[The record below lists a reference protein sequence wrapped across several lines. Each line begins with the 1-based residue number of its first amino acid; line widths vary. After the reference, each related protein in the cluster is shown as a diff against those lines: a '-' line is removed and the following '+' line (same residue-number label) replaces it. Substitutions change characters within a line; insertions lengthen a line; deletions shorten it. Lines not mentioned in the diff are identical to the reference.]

1 MKRKALSFLFALIL
15 ILTLPLATAASTGSE
30 ARNSVVVVSTCLEMN
45 LGTKGFGHGTGFFVN
60 DQYLVT
66 NYHVIEVFDSLGAGT
81 LIQQNVDGVQVSGRA
96 KIYAHYDSKDY
107 EEAYLVGADSV
118 KDIAILRLAAPTT
131 KRTPL
136 TLKPPTDDMV
146 GSSVYA
152 VGFPGLA
159 DNIYSDSVSSWGIND
174 STVTSGTI
182 SRLFTQSGTGR
193 RSVQIDCDIK
203 GGNSGGPLVD
213 GNGAAIGVNTESV
226 SDGSG
231 AINYA
236 VSIEEAIQLLDQYRV
251 EYTLFSEESK
261 APVSGWNNGI
271 STGMVAAI
279 AVAAVAIIAAVVLA
293 VLLLRKKKPEPTPAP
308 VPAPAAPVVPKRVPT
323 IRSCAKINYGDHA
336 SVSGQPVMIG
346 RSSACGLRFPN
357 DAPGV
362 SGSHCSVQWD
372 GRTND
377 FIVMDLNSTYGTFL
391 MSGQKMTPNTPYR
404 MRPGDR
410 FYLAD
415 QNNVIALELE

>member
-15 ILTLPLATAASTGSE
+15 ILTLPLAAVASTGSE

-81 LIQQNVDGVQVSGRA
+81 LIQQNVDGAQVSGRA

-118 KDIAILRLAAPTT
+118 KDIAILRLATPTT

-136 TLKPPTDDMV
+136 RLKPPADDMV

-251 EYTLFSEESK
+251 EYLSL
-261 APVSGWNNGI
+261 I
-271 STGMVAAI
+271 HI
-279 AVAAVAIIAAVVLA
+279 
-293 VLLLRKKKPEPTPAP
+293 
-308 VPAPAAPVVPKRVPT
+308 
-323 IRSCAKINYGDHA
+323 
-336 SVSGQPVMIG
+336 
-346 RSSACGLRFPN
+346 
-357 DAPGV
+357 
-362 SGSHCSVQWD
+362 
-372 GRTND
+372 
-377 FIVMDLNSTYGTFL
+377 
-391 MSGQKMTPNTPYR
+391 
-404 MRPGDR
+404 
-410 FYLAD
+410 
-415 QNNVIALELE
+415 

>member
-308 VPAPAAPVVPKRVPT
+308 VPAPASPVVSKRVPT

>member
-118 KDIAILRLAAPTT
+118 KDIAILRLANPTT

-236 VSIEEAIQLLDQYRV
+236 VSIEEAIQLLEQYRV
-251 EYTLFSEESK
+251 GYTLFSEESETS
-261 APVSGWNNGI
+261 VSGWKNGI
-271 STGMVAAI
+271 STGMAVAI

-308 VPAPAAPVVPKRVPT
+308 VPAAPVVPPKVPT
-323 IRSCAKINYGDHA
+323 IRSCAKINYGDHV

-372 GRTND
+372 GRTGD

>member
-15 ILTLPLATAASTGSE
+15 ILTLPLAAVASTGSE

-81 LIQQNVDGVQVSGRA
+81 LIQHNVDGVQVSGRA

-118 KDIAILRLAAPTT
+118 KDIAILRLANPTT

-136 TLKPPTDDMV
+136 TLKPPADDMV

-226 SDGSG
+226 SDSSG

-261 APVSGWNNGI
+261 TPVSGWNNGI

-293 VLLLRKKKPEPTPAP
+293 VLLLRKKKPEPAPTP
-308 VPAPAAPVVPKRVPT
+308 VPAPAAPVVPKKVPT
-323 IRSCAKINYGDHA
+323 IRSCAKINYGDHV

-372 GRTND
+372 GRAGD

>member
-118 KDIAILRLAAPTT
+118 KDIAILRLANPTT

-236 VSIEEAIQLLDQYRV
+236 VSIEEAIQLLEQYRV
-251 EYTLFSEESK
+251 GYTLFSEESG
-261 APVSGWNNGI
+261 ASVSGWKNGI
-271 STGMVAAI
+271 STDMAVAI

-293 VLLLRKKKPEPTPAP
+293 VLLLRKKKPDPTPAP
-308 VPAPAAPVVPKRVPT
+308 VPAAPVVPQKVPT
-323 IRSCAKINYGDHA
+323 IRSCAKINYGDHV

-372 GRTND
+372 GRAGD

>member
-15 ILTLPLATAASTGSE
+15 ILTLPLAAVASTGSE

-118 KDIAILRLAAPTT
+118 KDIAILRLANPTT

-136 TLKPPTDDMV
+136 TLKPPAADMV

-261 APVSGWNNGI
+261 TPVSGWNNGI

-293 VLLLRKKKPEPTPAP
+293 VLLLRKKKPEPAPTP
-308 VPAPAAPVVPKRVPT
+308 VPAPAAPVVPKKVPT
-323 IRSCAKINYGDHA
+323 IRSCAKINYGDHV

-372 GRTND
+372 ARAGD

-391 MSGQKMTPNTPYR
+391 MSGQKMIPNTPYR

>member
-118 KDIAILRLAAPTT
+118 KDIAILRLANPTT

-261 APVSGWNNGI
+261 TPVSGWNNGI

-293 VLLLRKKKPEPTPAP
+293 VMLLRKKKPDPAPTP
-308 VPAPAAPVVPKRVPT
+308 VPAPAAPVVPKKIPT
-323 IRSCAKINYGDHA
+323 IRSCAKINYGDHV

-362 SGSHCSVQWD
+362 SGSHSSVQWD
-372 GRTND
+372 GRAGD